1 MGSSHG
7 CLGLKA
13 EKHLPLPP
21 SEIAGHRILRWLL
34 LGAMCTEVCPQ
45 YPAVGQAE
53 AVSNWAALAHAN
65 KDEKIGRPSVRS
77 QCPSPP
83 GAHILAQAV
92 CQQVEEAL
100 RPVYEA
106 TAPADVTCH
115 FYEILA
121 GWKTGLDVA
130 AGMAFQS
137 F

>member
-1 MGSSHG
+1 
-7 CLGLKA
+7 
-13 EKHLPLPP
+13 
-21 SEIAGHRILRWLL
+21 
-34 LGAMCTEVCPQ
+34 MCTEVCPQ
-45 YPAVGQAE
+45 YPAVGQTE

-65 KDEKIGRPSVRS
+65 TDEKIGRPSVRS

-106 TAPADVTCH
+106 TGYLQGTPRDRRATAPADVTCH

-121 GWKTGLDVA
+121 GWKTGLDIA